1 MERKMPIFADRFLEL
16 RGKRTQ
22 EEFAK
27 FLGISRPTVGFYE
40 SGQRLP
46 DALVL
51 RQIAEKCNVSI
62 DWLLGLSN
70 AKDLCGSASSV
81 CNYLGLSMDAV
92 QAIHSVCLKSSSQ
105 TILSFL
111 LRDKDFLYNLIDFL
125 SSVIWDGFGSKVIGS
140 CPPTKADYE
149 RYNTRKE
156 KYKDSMVFVSS
167 PSPTP
172 IISPDAE
179 LLESICFGQIIK
191 ILTKTQVEFATQFKD
206 SAEFTDT
213 LVDDYISARVEE
225 SQRQQSF

>member
-1 MERKMPIFADRFLEL
+1 MERKMPVFADRFLEL

-51 RQIAEKCNVSI
+51 RQIAEKCNVST

-70 AKDLCGSASSV
+70 SKDLCGSANSV
-81 CNYLGLSMDAV
+81 CNYIGLGMDAV
-92 QAIHSVCLKSSSQ
+92 QAIRSVCLKSSRQ
-105 TILSFL
+105 TSLSFL
-111 LRDKDFLYNLIDFL
+111 LRDKEFLHNLSVFL
-125 SSVIWDGFGSKVIGS
+125 SSTIWDGFGSKVIGS

-149 RYNTRKE
+149 RYETRKE
-156 KYKDSMVFVSS
+156 KYKDSMVFVPS
-167 PSPTP
+167 PTPTP

-179 LLESICFGQIIK
+179 FLESICFGQIIK
-191 ILTKTQVEFATQFKD
+191 TLTKTQVEFAAQFKG
-206 SAEFTDT
+206 SEEFTNT
-213 LVDDYISARVEE
+213 LVADYVSDCVEG
-225 SQRQQSF
+225 SKK